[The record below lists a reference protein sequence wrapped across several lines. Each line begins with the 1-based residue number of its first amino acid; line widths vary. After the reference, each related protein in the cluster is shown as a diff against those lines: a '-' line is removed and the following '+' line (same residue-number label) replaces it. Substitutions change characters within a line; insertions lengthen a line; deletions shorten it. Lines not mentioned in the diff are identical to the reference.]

1 MEVAYLVLFLPL
13 IYVVMQLEMRTATR
27 QLE

>member
-1 MEVAYLVLFLPL
+1 MEMVYLVLFLRL